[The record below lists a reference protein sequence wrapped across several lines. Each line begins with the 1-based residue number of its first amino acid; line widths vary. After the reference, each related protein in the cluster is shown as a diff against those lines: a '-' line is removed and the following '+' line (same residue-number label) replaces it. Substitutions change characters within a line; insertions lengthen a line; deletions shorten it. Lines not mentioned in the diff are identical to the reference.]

1 MGCQVIRNPIY
12 PKDWLYPYY
21 TRTLWLAFLTALPV
35 SNSSYKQIVFILH
48 AMSQILSECKLAQ
61 FHWPQWS
68 FTYLDDQEPG
78 PMGLS
83 HLSVTPVLT
92 LIQWSYTG

>member
-1 MGCQVIRNPIY
+1 
-12 PKDWLYPYY
+12 
-21 TRTLWLAFLTALPV
+21 
-35 SNSSYKQIVFILH
+35 
-48 AMSQILSECKLAQ
+48 MSQILSECKLAQ